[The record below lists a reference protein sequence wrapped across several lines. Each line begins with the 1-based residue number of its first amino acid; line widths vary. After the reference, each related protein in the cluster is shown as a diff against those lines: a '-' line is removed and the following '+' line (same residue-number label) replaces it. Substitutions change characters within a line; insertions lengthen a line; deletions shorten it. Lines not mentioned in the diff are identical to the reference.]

1 MKVGVLGAT
10 GYAGQELVRL
20 LHRHDEVDSLYL
32 GSSSVAGEA
41 YESVYPHWSGQKV
54 GILQDDKD
62 ETIPDLDVLFCALP
76 HGLTAQRTSAFLARK
91 IKVIDL
97 GADFRLNSPE
107 IYEQWY
113 KIKHPA
119 SDLLKDAVYGLPEL
133 YREQIRGKS
142 LIANPGCYPT
152 ATLLAL
158 VPLLRKKLLQTEYL
172 IIDAK
177 SGVSGAG
184 RGVSLG
190 NHYSEVNEN
199 FKAYGVATHRH
210 TPEIEQELSR
220 AAGQPLTVNFTP
232 HLVPMI
238 RGMLVTIYAKTQE
251 GITEEDLRKCW
262 LEQYE
267 QEEFIHVLP
276 QGTWPQT
283 KFSSGSNHAFLQLT
297 LDQRTGNAVIIST
310 IDNLIKGAAGQAVQ
324 NMNLAMGYPEGK
336 ALKGTALWP

>member
-1 MKVGVLGAT
+1 MKAGVLGAT

-20 LHRHDEVDSLYL
+20 LKRHEEVKELYL
-32 GSSSVAGEA
+32 ASSSVAGED

-54 GILQDDKD
+54 GILHD
-62 ETIPDLDVLFCALP
+62 ENVPDLDVLFCALP
-76 HGLTAQRTSAFLARK
+76 HGLTAARTSAFLARN

-97 GADFRLNSPE
+97 GADFRLNSAD
-107 IYEQWY
+107 IYEEWY

-119 SDLLKDAVYGLPEL
+119 SELLKDAVYGLPEL
-133 YREQIRGKS
+133 YREQIRGRS

-158 VPLLRKKLLQTEYL
+158 IPLLRSKLLKTEFL

-184 RGVSLG
+184 RGVSIG
-190 NHYSEVNEN
+190 THYAEINEN
-199 FKAYGVATHRH
+199 FKAYGVGSHRH

-220 AAGQPLTVNFTP
+220 AAELPLTVNFTP
-232 HLVPMI
+232 HLVPMT
-238 RGMLVTIYAKTQE
+238 RGMLVTIYAAVQAGVQE
-251 GITEEDLRKCW
+251 EALRECW

-276 QGTWPQT
+276 PGTWPQT
-283 KFSSGSNHAFLQLT
+283 KFASGSNNAFLQLT
-297 LDQRTGNAVIIST
+297 VDQRTGNVIIVAA
-310 IDNLIKGAAGQAVQ
+310 IDNLIKGAAGQAIQ
-324 NMNLAMGYPEGK
+324 NMNLAMGCPEGQGIT
-336 ALKGTALWP
+336 GTALWP